1 MLRNRLKFEE
11 FINKSVCTLF
21 LFISIYFYLF
31 LFISIYFYLF
41 SLVKETIS
49 YHLTISRIIFNFSL
63 RILLIFDDVPCFK
76 TGNFAKIEL

>member
-31 LFISIYFYLF
+31 LFISIYFPWLKKLF
-41 SLVKETIS
+41 
-49 YHLTISRIIFNFSL
+49 HII
-63 RILLIFDDVPCFK
+63 
-76 TGNFAKIEL
+76 